1 MTSQFQKGNKIGV
14 GRPKGAVS
22 KHRRNFAKLIELAS
36 EDVDFVYKGLRA
48 KIEAGEAWA
57 YQLYIKDL
65 IPKRD
70 LQPLVEMN
78 LESEDRNKELIDS
91 LDQFDLLT
99 HQEVLDEIKIRDSLD
114 KNKEEEIKDNKLEIS
129 VTIAENAN
137 VEKLAASEKR
147 IAEFEAN
154 RRKEKEDQE

>member
-1 MTSQFQKGNKIGV
+1 MTTQFQKGNKIGV

-70 LQPLVEMN
+70 LQPLAEID
-78 LESEDRNKELIDS
+78 LDSEDRNKELIDS
-91 LDQFDLLT
+91 LNQFDLLT
-99 HQEVLDEIKIRDSLD
+99 HEEVLAEIKTRDSFS
-114 KNKEEEIKDNKLEIS
+114 KEEEEIKDNKLEIS
-129 VTIAENAN
+129 VTIAKNQN
-137 VEKLAASEKR
+137 VEKLAKFKEM
-147 IAEFEAN
+147 IAQDV
-154 RRKEKEDQE
+154 KEKELQNKENK